1 MGIGGARR
9 GLGVVLDR
17 EARCVEQLDALGGAV
32 VEVHMCQANATKA
45 LVHHDRRDSA
55 AHPDAQISIGRM
67 LGLAAGKLGDKLAQA
82 GEQQAKAMVLRG
94 DLHTAAYQVH
104 NRLVATAVTELK
116 LFHLGA
122 AGQADHLVTETNTK
136 DRHLAD
142 QLLHLLVGLHHG
154 VGVAG
159 AIGQKDAVGIHVE
172 HLTRGRI
179 PRHDGKIA
187 AGAHQALQNAALHT
201 AVVGDHFVTGRS
213 GSRKRKVMRGRQ
225 VGGHKLVRRGA
236 AYGLDQVL
244 AYQRGRCGQTL
255 GKLVDV
261 EGLGRDNAHLGTIVA
276 QMAHQS
282 AGVDALDSDDAVS
295 AQVLRHAGGR
305 APVRRRGA
313 HVANDHAA
321 HGRSAR
327 RAHGVAG
334 EGRLD
339 VGLVDTVV
347 ADLRIGHGYDLA
359 GITRVGHDLKVA
371 LERGVEADFAGRGAL
386 GAACTS
392 IKNGPI
398 LKIQDAGTAGAL
410 AGFGQHTLAKLA
422 GREGAGGSARG
433 MVVRH
438 NSPSRSHRTG
448 LKVCS

>member
-1 MGIGGARR
+1 
-9 GLGVVLDR
+9 
-17 EARCVEQLDALGGAV
+17 
-32 VEVHMCQANATKA
+32 
-45 LVHHDRRDSA
+45 
-55 AHPDAQISIGRM
+55 M

-122 AGQADHLVTETNTK
+122 AGQVDHLVTKTNTK

-172 HLTRGRI
+172 HLTRGRV
-179 PRHDGKIA
+179 PRHDGKVA
-187 AGAHQALQNAALHT
+187 AGADQPLQNAALHT
-201 AVVGDHFVTGRS
+201 AVVRDHAVAGGGGRS
-213 GSRKRKVMRGRQ
+213 QCKIMLGGQ
-225 VGGHKLVRRGA
+225 VARSKGMGLRA
-236 AYGLDQVL
+236 AHGLDQVL
-244 AYQRGRCGQTL
+244 ADQRGRGGQAL

-261 EGLGRDNAHLGTIVA
+261 KDFRRDNAHLGTIIA
-276 QMAHQS
+276 QMAHQG
-282 AGVDALDSDDAVS
+282 AGVDTLDSDDAVS
-295 AQVLRHAGGR
+295 AQVLRHADGR

-398 LKIQDAGTAGAL
+398 LKIQDAGTTGAL

-438 NSPSRSHRTG
+438 SSPSRSHRTG

>member
-9 GLGVVLDR
+9 SLGVVLDR
-17 EARCVEQLDALGGAV
+17 EARGVEQLDALGGAV
-32 VEVHMCQANATKA
+32 VEVHMRQANATKA

-55 AHPDAQISIGRM
+55 AHPGAQISIGRM
-67 LGLAAGKLGDKLAQA
+67 LGLAARKLGDKLAQT
-82 GEQQAKAMVLRG
+82 GEQQAKAVVLRG
-94 DLHTAAYQVH
+94 DLHAAAHQVH
-104 NRLVATAVTELK
+104 DRLVAAAVTELK

-122 AGQADHLVTETNTK
+122 AGQADHLVTKTNTK

-159 AIGQKDAVGIHVE
+159 AIGQKDTVGIHVE
-172 HLTRGRI
+172 HLLGGRI
-179 PRHDGKIA
+179 PRHDGKVA
-187 AGAHQALQNAALHT
+187 AGADQPLQNTALHT
-201 AVVGDHFVTGRS
+201 AVVGDHLVTGRS
-213 GSRKRKVMRGRQ
+213 GSRKCKVMRGRQ
-225 VGGHKLVRRGA
+225 VDGGKGVGLRA
-236 AYGLDQVL
+236 AHGLDQVL

-261 EGLGRDNAHLGTIVA
+261 EDLGRDNAHLGTIIA
-276 QMAHQS
+276 QMAHQG
-282 AGVDALDSDDAVS
+282 AGVDTLDSDDAVS
-295 AQVLRHAGGR
+295 AQVLRHADGR

-321 HGRSAR
+321 HSRSAR

-339 VGLVDTVV
+339 VGLVDTVI

-398 LKIQDAGTAGAL
+398 LKIQDAGTTGAL

>member
-1 MGIGGARR
+1 
-9 GLGVVLDR
+9 
-17 EARCVEQLDALGGAV
+17 
-32 VEVHMCQANATKA
+32 
-45 LVHHDRRDSA
+45 
-55 AHPDAQISIGRM
+55 
-67 LGLAAGKLGDKLAQA
+67 
-82 GEQQAKAMVLRG
+82 MVLRG
-94 DLHTAAYQVH
+94 DLHATAHQIH
-104 NRLVATAVTELK
+104 NRLVTATVTEFK

-122 AGQADHLVTETNTK
+122 AGQADHLVTQANTK

-154 VGVAG
+154 IGVAG
-159 AIGQKDAVGIHVE
+159 AVGQKDAIRIHVE

-179 PRHDGKIA
+179 PRHDGEVA
-187 AGAHQALQNAALHT
+187 AGTDQALQNTALHT
-201 AVVGDHFVTGRS
+201 AVVGDHVVTGRS
-213 GSRKRKVMRGRQ
+213 GSHKRKAMRGRQ
-225 VGGHKLVRRGA
+225 VGGHKLVRRGTA
-236 AYGLDQVL
+236 HGLDQVL
-244 AYQRGRCGQTL
+244 AHQRGRCVQTL
-255 GKLVDV
+255 GELVDV
-261 EGLGRDNAHLGTIVA
+261 EDLCRDNAHLGTIVA

-282 AGVDALDSDDAVS
+282 AGVDTLDSDDAVS
-295 AQVLRHAGGR
+295 AQVLRHADGR

-321 HGRSAR
+321 HSRSAR

-339 VGLVDTVV
+339 IGLVDTVI
-347 ADLRIGHGYDLA
+347 ADLRIGHGYNLA

-371 LERGVEADFAGRGAL
+371 LKRGVEADFAGRGAL

-398 LKIQDAGTAGAL
+398 LKIQDTGTAGAL

>member
-1 MGIGGARR
+1 M
-9 GLGVVLDR
+9 
-17 EARCVEQLDALGGAV
+17 
-32 VEVHMCQANATKA
+32 TK
-45 LVHHDRRDSA
+45 
-55 AHPDAQISIGRM
+55 
-67 LGLAAGKLGDKLAQA
+67 
-82 GEQQAKAMVLRG
+82 
-94 DLHTAAYQVH
+94 
-104 NRLVATAVTELK
+104 
-116 LFHLGA
+116 
-122 AGQADHLVTETNTK
+122 TNTK

-142 QLLHLLVGLHHG
+142 QLLHLLVGLDHG

-159 AIGQKDAVGIHVE
+159 AVGQKDAIGIHVE
-172 HLTRGRI
+172 HLLGGRI
-179 PRHDGKIA
+179 PRNDSKVA
-187 AGAHQALQNAALHT
+187 AGADQALQNAALHA
-201 AVVGDHFVTGRS
+201 AVVGDHFTAGRS
-213 GSRKRKVMRGRQ
+213 GRGKRKVMRSGQ
-225 VGGHKLVRRGA
+225 VGSCKLVRRGA
-236 AYGLDQVL
+236 THGLDQVL

-261 EGLGRDNAHLGTIVA
+261 EDLGRDNAHLGTIVA

-282 AGVDALDSDDAVS
+282 AGVDTLDSDDAAS
-295 AQVLRHAGGR
+295 AQVLRHADGR

-327 RAHGVAG
+327 RTHGVAG

-347 ADLRIGHGYDLA
+347 ADLRIGHGYNLA

>member
-17 EARCVEQLDALGGAV
+17 EARGVEQLDALGGAV
-32 VEVHMCQANATKA
+32 VKVHMRQANAAKA
-45 LVHHDRRDSA
+45 LVHHDRRDA
-55 AHPDAQISIGRM
+55 ATHPGAQISIGRM

-82 GEQQAKAMVLRG
+82 GEQQAKAMILRG
-94 DLHTAAYQVH
+94 DLHATAYQV
-104 NRLVATAVTELK
+104 NDRLVATAMTELK

-122 AGQADHLVTETNTK
+122 AGQADHLMTQANAK

-142 QLLHLLVGLHHG
+142 QLLYLLIGLHHG

-159 AIGQKDAVGIHVE
+159 AIGQKDTVGIHVE
-172 HLTRGRI
+172 HLLGRRI
-179 PRHDGKIA
+179 PRHDGKVA
-187 AGAHQALQNAALHT
+187 AGADEALQDAALHT
-201 AVVGDHFVTGRS
+201 AVIRDHFVTGRS

-225 VGGHKLVRRGA
+225 IARDKDVGFRA
-236 AYGLDQVL
+236 AYGLDQIL
-244 AYQRGRCGQTL
+244 AHQRRRCGQTL
-255 GKLVDV
+255 GKFVDV
-261 EGLGRDNAHLGTIVA
+261 KDLGRDDAHLGAVVA
-276 QMAHQS
+276 QVAHQS
-282 AGVDALDSDDAVS
+282 AGVDALDSDDAVGT
-295 AQVLRHAGGR
+295 QVFRHADGR
-305 APVRRRGA
+305 APVRRRGT
-313 HVANDHAA
+313 HVADDHAT
-321 HGRSAR
+321 HSRSAR

-347 ADLRIGHGYDLA
+347 TDLRIGHGYDLA
-359 GITRVGHDLKVA
+359 GITRVGHNLKVA
-371 LERGVEADFAGRGAL
+371 LERGIEADFAGRGAL

-438 NSPSRSHRTG
+438 SSPSRSHRTG

>member
-1 MGIGGARR
+1 M
-9 GLGVVLDR
+9 
-17 EARCVEQLDALGGAV
+17 
-32 VEVHMCQANATKA
+32 
-45 LVHHDRRDSA
+45 
-55 AHPDAQISIGRM
+55 
-67 LGLAAGKLGDKLAQA
+67 
-82 GEQQAKAMVLRG
+82 
-94 DLHTAAYQVH
+94 
-104 NRLVATAVTELK
+104 
-116 LFHLGA
+116 
-122 AGQADHLVTETNTK
+122 
-136 DRHLAD
+136 
-142 QLLHLLVGLHHG
+142 
-154 VGVAG
+154 
-159 AIGQKDAVGIHVE
+159 
-172 HLTRGRI
+172 
-179 PRHDGKIA
+179 
-187 AGAHQALQNAALHT
+187 
-201 AVVGDHFVTGRS
+201 TGRS
-213 GSRKRKVMRGRQ
+213 GRGKRKVMRGRQ

-236 AYGLDQVL
+236 TYGLDQVL
-244 AYQRGRCGQTL
+244 AHQCGRCGQTF

-261 EGLGRDNAHLGTIVA
+261 EDLGRDNAHLGTIVA

-282 AGVDALDSDDAVS
+282 AGVDTLDSDDAVS
-295 AQVLRHAGGR
+295 AQVLRHADGR

-410 AGFGQHTLAKLA
+410 AGFGQHALAKLA

>member
-1 MGIGGARR
+1 M
-9 GLGVVLDR
+9 
-17 EARCVEQLDALGGAV
+17 
-32 VEVHMCQANATKA
+32 TK
-45 LVHHDRRDSA
+45 
-55 AHPDAQISIGRM
+55 
-67 LGLAAGKLGDKLAQA
+67 
-82 GEQQAKAMVLRG
+82 
-94 DLHTAAYQVH
+94 
-104 NRLVATAVTELK
+104 
-116 LFHLGA
+116 
-122 AGQADHLVTETNTK
+122 TNTK

-172 HLTRGRI
+172 HLTRGRV
-179 PRHDGKIA
+179 PRHDGKVA
-187 AGAHQALQNAALHT
+187 AGADQPLQNAALHT

-225 VGGHKLVRRGA
+225 VGGHKLVRYGA
-236 AYGLDQVL
+236 TYGLDQVL

-261 EGLGRDNAHLGTIVA
+261 EDLGRDNAHLGTIVA
-276 QMAHQS
+276 QMAHQGAS
-282 AGVDALDSDDAVS
+282 VDTLDSDDAVS
-295 AQVLRHAGGR
+295 AQVLRHADGR

-371 LERGVEADFAGRGAL
+371 LE
-386 GAACTS
+386 
-392 IKNGPI
+392 
-398 LKIQDAGTAGAL
+398 
-410 AGFGQHTLAKLA
+410 
-422 GREGAGGSARG
+422 
-433 MVVRH
+433 
-438 NSPSRSHRTG
+438 
-448 LKVCS
+448 